1 MLTPV
6 YASVYFPSIVLTLNR
21 VSSLPCCRTD
31 RKIHDK
37 NGEITILRDQLKE
50 MEEVL
55 DQERKEVV
63 DLREGLRLRQES
75 LDVQQRQQQQHQG
88 QQVGGVVRSGEAYPV
103 QSVEP
108 MGWTWLS

>member
-37 NGEITILRDQLKE
+37 NGEITVLQDQLKE

-55 DQERKEVV
+55 DRERKEVV

-88 QQVGGVVRSGEAYPV
+88 QQVGGAVRSGEAYPV
-103 QSVEP
+103 QSDGL
-108 MGWTWLS
+108 MS

>member
-63 DLREGLRLRQES
+63 HLQEGLRLRQGS
-75 LDVQQRQQQQHQG
+75 LDMQQRQQQQQHQG

-103 QSVEP
+103 QSVEL
-108 MGWTWLS
+108 MSRT

>member
-63 DLREGLRLRQES
+63 HLREGLRLRQGS
-75 LDVQQRQQQQHQG
+75 LDMQQRQQQQHQG
-88 QQVGGVVRSGEAYPV
+88 QQVGGVVRGGEAYPV